1 MRPYEVMVIFDADL
15 EEETIRSA
23 VDRSAPADRVEG
35 RRAGPVDFWG
45 KRRFAYELKHRW
57 EGYYVVLQA
66 KAEPAAMDE
75 LHRVLSLADEVLRHK
90 ILRIPEQVY
99 GKLRRHAAS
108 RAPARPSATPDDA
121 SDDGVGGLRGRPRP
135 TACSQCDEG
144 RRSGRL
150 EADHGRQHRH
160 DRRQPHPRPR
170 DPLHRRRGGQG
181 RASASP

>member
-23 VDRSAPADRVEG
+23 VARYTQLIESKGAEP
-35 RRAGPVDFWG
+35 GPIDFWG

-90 ILRIPEQVY
+90 VLRIPEQVY
-99 GKLRRHAAS
+99 GKLGS
-108 RAPARPSATPDDA
+108 QPA
-121 SDDGVGGLRGRPRP
+121 GGRPA
-135 TACSQCDEG
+135 TAPVS
-144 RRSGRL
+144 RSGTEPGSRSGTERGFRSGTEP
-150 EADHGRQHRH
+150 EAAEDAAEPTVA
-160 DRRQPHPRPR
+160 DT
-170 DPLHRRRGGQG
+170 
-181 RASASP
+181 